1 MMVHTCIIIDNALIM
16 MLPVVCFARLREY
29 PSDATDRHPRASV
42 CADTLMLSSRSPD
55 GGTSPRP
62 KGARCSDHPP
72 TSAGFTFIHDAA
84 PSITP
89 EELARVRAVI
99 QIDEVLSDWLSEPRE
114 AARWLRTIEMAPP
127 FFGRTPLALLF
138 RGMEGFEAIT
148 GYLEARR
155 PAERTPRL
163 P

>member
-1 MMVHTCIIIDNALIM
+1 MRGHLDAFFKIAGRWHLTQAEGRAL
-16 MLPVVCFARLREY
+16 L
-29 PSDATDRHPRASV
+29 
-42 CADTLMLSSRSPD
+42 
-55 GGTSPRP
+55 G
-62 KGARCSDHPP
+62 PP
-72 TSAGFTFIHDAA
+72 TDERWFHFIHDAA

-99 QIDEVLSDWLSEPRE
+99 QIDEVLSDCLSEPRE